1 MLFFKAK
8 ISNSDPLP
16 ALIVAYLFPDSL
28 NYFILFFFF
37 FFFSLATFISSHQI
51 KSSLFPKYVWNACK
65 AITEVESFS
74 LMIETVMQMLHFSHG

>member
-37 FFFSLATFISSHQI
+37 FSFHLLPLFLHTKLNHPFFQNMCGMHAKQ
-51 KSSLFPKYVWNACK
+51 
-65 AITEVESFS
+65 
-74 LMIETVMQMLHFSHG
+74 